1 LSFDGP
7 DVQISKI
14 SCGTRHSLALTTDGA
29 VYAWGYARALGVKVA
44 SQTASPVRIPQQHFQ
59 NDKVVAVAAA
69 NDFSAAL
76 CDNGHFYTWGPGLF
90 DLTNW

>member
-1 LSFDGP
+1 
-7 DVQISKI
+7 
-14 SCGTRHSLALTTDGA
+14 
-29 VYAWGYARALGVKVA
+29 LGVKGA
-44 SQTASPVRIPQQHFQ
+44 SQTGSPVRIPQQHFQ

-76 CDNGHFYTWGPGLF
+76 CDKGHFYTWGSGLI